1 MTPRTEPQTTSSKGR
16 VGPDRFQ
23 IDRRRRWMIS
33 EYIPDA
39 GDGCPATKFR
49 DPTSEEWEAAALSP
63 EPLTVERA
71 IDAMKVSAADGHTP
85 ASDWISVGVVKA
97 IIRGDHPILGRLSEP
112 PKP

>member
-16 VGPDRFQ
+16 VGPEPRTEAGRTFLYD
-23 IDRRRRWMIS
+23 ITKWDGG
-33 EYIPDA
+33 YDA
-39 GDGCPATKFR
+39 FLSRILAI
-49 DPTSEEWEAAALSP
+49 EQEAAALSP